1 MEWKAREFVDYLIHK
16 LRMMLSNNE
25 AAAKNLFDILIDELS
40 FLRCNLI
47 EDLLLF
53 NLKNKNPIIKEMKSL
68 TISTRDMIFK
78 MGLFI
83 FKSRD
88 KKEEDEQMTDYCCL
102 KIPDLL
108 RAVDDIKQKASDLF
122 NNYFFSI
129 RKSWQSSN
137 CPPPPMCWN
146 MSISSSTN
154 WNNCCVLRPIHL
166 MHWSGIWKMYMNN
179 WCPCES
185 FSVVLLNILETCTRN
200 FS

>member
-108 RAVDDIKQKASDLF
+108 RAVDDI
-122 NNYFFSI
+122 
-129 RKSWQSSN
+129 
-137 CPPPPMCWN
+137 
-146 MSISSSTN
+146 
-154 WNNCCVLRPIHL
+154 
-166 MHWSGIWKMYMNN
+166 
-179 WCPCES
+179 
-185 FSVVLLNILETCTRN
+185 
-200 FS
+200 